1 MAAVLALSPG
11 SGLTTAV
18 CTALEV
24 SRASVH
30 RHRTALIA
38 PPRATKPRPSVAR
51 APQRL
56 AVDGDHVTI
65 AEQHRDLRQNPT
77 EGRIQ
82 RLRVDHPEHRR
93 EGIMRWDGMPEFQ
106 EVSENMLF
114 YAIKV
119 RHLGTAGR
127 PAEHRDGAN
136 DQQFAKVVARVVGA
150 GIGDLIEGGEEDIHV
165 GNGLQKGDPHPRI
178 HPAQHRKTPRITSN
192 PKRDSPAHHQ
202 SL

>member
-1 MAAVLALSPG
+1 MVGRHRGQRQAQPGGIGRDHHPGPRALAL
-11 SGLTTAV
+11 
-18 CTALEV
+18 
-24 SRASVH
+24 
-30 RHRTALIA
+30 
-38 PPRATKPRPSVAR
+38 VAR

-82 RLRVDHPEHRR
+82 RLRVDHPKHRR

-114 YAIKV
+114 CPPEV
-119 RHLGTAGR
+119 RHLGTIRR
-127 PAEHRDGAN
+127 PAEHRDEAY
-136 DQQFAKVVARVVGA
+136 DQQFAKVVTRVVGP
-150 GIGDLIEGGEEDIHV
+150 GIGDVMEGGEEDIHV

-178 HPAQHRKTPRITSN
+178 HPAQDRKTPRIRSN
-192 PKRDSPAHHQ
+192 PKRDSPALPRTESSHGF
-202 SL
+202 SFGYAECCEAI